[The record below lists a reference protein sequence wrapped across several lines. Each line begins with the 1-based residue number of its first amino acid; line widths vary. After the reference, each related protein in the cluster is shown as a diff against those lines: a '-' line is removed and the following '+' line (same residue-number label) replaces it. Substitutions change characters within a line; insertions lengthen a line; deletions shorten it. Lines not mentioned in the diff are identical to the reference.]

1 MQKKASKKAAP
12 KKVAPKKK
20 TTGAGSGGSAPDP
33 VGPGR

>member
-1 MQKKASKKAAP
+1 MQKKATKKAAP

-20 TTGAGSGGSAPDP
+20 SIGAGRGGNAPDP